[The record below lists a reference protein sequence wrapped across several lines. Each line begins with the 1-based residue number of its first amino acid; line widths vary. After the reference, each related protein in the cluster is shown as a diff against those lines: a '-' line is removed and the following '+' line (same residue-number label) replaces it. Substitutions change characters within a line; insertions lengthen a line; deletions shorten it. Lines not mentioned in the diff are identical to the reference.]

1 MAQAFGRMDRSW
13 FLPSAALP
21 PDAVNRD
28 PAPAGAGPLMAAGA
42 LPDPDRGCIIAVIDD
57 AIPFAH
63 QHLRLP
69 GALSRVASLWVQD
82 ARVDPDGPG
91 RDLPWGIELRGA
103 RIGGW
108 LAGLESGAIAAE
120 DAVYRRAGVVA
131 MDRRT
136 THSAAF
142 AAGHGAAVALLAA
155 GFAPDDPRARN
166 HPVIGVTLAPG
177 VIADTSATL
186 AQDPLLAAIVFV
198 ITRARMLCRQVEA
211 AHGLPVDSVRLP
223 VVLNLSLGLTAGPRD
238 GTGLLERFLD
248 ALATHASTGLGPVHA
263 VLPTGNHR
271 MARLRAT
278 LRPQGRIGW
287 QLPPDDAT
295 QTPLEI
301 WGPVRP
307 TRPDWPMR
315 IGLTP
320 PGGTEARTRFCAP
333 DQSSTLRDGR
343 GRDLGWAFYRVMPH
357 PDGWRECMTLIV
369 APTCPAAVG
378 DSWAPPG
385 RWGLALVQG
394 DGDHAV
400 SVQRDD
406 VLRGFPREARQS
418 WLSQP
423 AYADMDARGFPV
435 LLDPRAT
442 GPARVQR
449 ADTVNAYAT
458 GRHGLRVGAV
468 DRSGRGLAY
477 ASLIGAAQGGDL
489 LACVDR
495 SQARPGMIVRGRTS
509 GSFAVMSGSS
519 MAAPQATRWLAGHLA
534 DGARPDSRAAIIRL
548 AQGATDVPVPVLPT
562 DPPRD

>member
-13 FLPSAALP
+13 FLPSAVLP

-155 GFAPDDPRARN
+155 GFAPDDPRARD

-320 PGGTEARTRFCAP
+320 PGGAEARTGFVAP
-333 DQSSTLRDGR
+333 DQSSMLRNAR
-343 GRDLGWAFYRVMPH
+343 GQDLARAFYRVMPH

-369 APTCPAAVG
+369 APTCPAQIG
-378 DSWAPPG
+378 DNWAPPG
-385 RWGLALVQG
+385 RWQLTLVQG

-418 WLSQP
+418 WLRQP
-423 AYADMDARGFPV
+423 AYTDLDNRGFPV
-435 LLDPRAT
+435 LLDPPDDS
-442 GPARVQR
+442 PARVQR

-468 DRSGRGLAY
+468 DRRGQGMAY
-477 ASLIGAAQGGDL
+477 ASLIGAAQRGDL

-495 SQARPGMIVRGRTS
+495 SQAMPGMIVRGRTS
-509 GSFAVMSGSS
+509 GSFGLMSGSS
-519 MAAPQATRWLAGHLA
+519 MAAPQATRWLAAHLA
-534 DGARPDSRAAIIRL
+534 NGARPENRAAILSL
-548 AQGATDVPVPVLPT
+548 ASGSADGPTPVLPI
-562 DPPRD
+562 RLRRE